1 MKSKKAKEIAIIE
14 DTTIEAL
21 ESTLKKIIN
30 NKQALKK
37 CAVSLLKIDKLDKV
51 KYYQSELS
59 S

>member
-30 NKQALKK
+30 NK
-37 CAVSLLKIDKLDKV
+37 
-51 KYYQSELS
+51 
-59 S
+59 